1 MITILE
7 LAQELQTSKTTISR
21 KIKELD
27 MKNRLELLDGKYYLT
42 DEQARQIR
50 EAMSRHDTRNAPTRE
65 TRNVSERRAERTDTR
80 RDTQFTKDLMQ
91 QIKEKDAQIKEKDA
105 QIKELHKLLD
115 QQQQLTM
122 ITQQRVLALEDQQ
135 QKKQRGIFARLFGTK
150 PAQDPEPPKDQPG
163 QEEQQNPNS

>member
-1 MITILE
+1 
-7 LAQELQTSKTTISR
+7 
-21 KIKELD
+21 
-27 MKNRLELLDGKYYLT
+27 
-42 DEQARQIR
+42 
-50 EAMSRHDTRNAPTRE
+50 
-65 TRNVSERRAERTDTR
+65 
-80 RDTQFTKDLMQ
+80 MQ

-135 QKKQRGIFARLFGTK
+135 QKKQRGIFARLFGAK

>member
-50 EAMSRHDTRNAPTRE
+50 EAMSRHDARNAPTRE

-91 QIKEKDAQIKEKDA
+91 QIKEKDA